1 MDRRFNF
8 FGALYSRERLRR
20 RARFILGVCARAE
33 GVGKFGFVFFR
44 ALHPHKSRSARY
56 LQKGYKRVFSMG
68 EFLKTWYGMTL
79 FILFDAAAIV
89 AVMAIGYRWIFKRLW
104 DLAASVVSMAVLSP
118 LYLAIFIRAKLFQK
132 RTGAMK
138 SILSREFF
146 VGKKSQNHRTA
157 YFLHRGRRRRRS
169 GRIRALAEKD
179 GILQTPLYFRRFLR
193 QTQLYRR

>member
-1 MDRRFNF
+1 
-8 FGALYSRERLRR
+8 
-20 RARFILGVCARAE
+20 
-33 GVGKFGFVFFR
+33 
-44 ALHPHKSRSARY
+44 
-56 LQKGYKRVFSMG
+56 
-68 EFLKTWYGMTL
+68 MTL

-146 VGKKSQNHRTA
+146 VGKKAKTSYCILSASWTTTA
-157 YFLHRGRRRRRS
+157 TK
-169 GRIRALAEKD
+169 RANT
-179 GILQTPLYFRRFLR
+179 GIG
-193 QTQLYRR
+193 